1 MRPTLAP
8 LLPVSFAQQQPS
20 QFDLIKTSTAGGLR
34 RVALFSSA
42 TLHTVNTRPTTA
54 TRKTLQV
61 YYGHA
66 SRPAM
71 SHDYDSLMPPQ
82 FFRCVSLDLSERSKA
97 ASRPQRRLGRS
108 DSPDP
113 HTRAF
118 YGNLNERTRDYLAKG
133 RVPIGEERPE
143 SGPVYDDVDYR

>member
-1 MRPTLAP
+1 M
-8 LLPVSFAQQQPS
+8 
-20 QFDLIKTSTAGGLR
+20 
-34 RVALFSSA
+34 ALFSSA

-82 FFRCVSLDLSERSKA
+82 FFRCVSFGPLRAVESSLKTPA
-97 ASRPQRRLGRS
+97 PVGPQRLARPAHPRLLRQ
-108 DSPDP
+108 P
-113 HTRAF
+113 
-118 YGNLNERTRDYLAKG
+118 ERTDAGLF
-133 RVPIGEERPE
+133 GEGEGADRGGAAGERT
-143 SGPVYDDVDYR
+143 GV

>member
-1 MRPTLAP
+1 MHHLHGPAGTCAP
-8 LLPVSFAQQQPS
+8 HAGPSGDFFCAALPY
-20 QFDLIKTSTAGGLR
+20 DLKKKVDVLR

-82 FFRCVSLDLSERSKA
+82 FFRCVSWSLPTLLVSWSLGLCECVNLMRA
-97 ASRPQRRLGRS
+97 VRRRLN
-108 DSPDP
+108 PP
-113 HTRAF
+113 AP
-118 YGNLNERTRDYLAKG
+118 
-133 RVPIGEERPE
+133 V
-143 SGPVYDDVDYR
+143 GPQ

>member
-1 MRPTLAP
+1 MHHLHGPAGTCAHAGP
-8 LLPVSFAQQQPS
+8 SGDFFCAALPY
-20 QFDLIKTSTAGGLR
+20 DLKNKVDVLR

-82 FFRCVSLDLSERSKA
+82 FFRCVSWSLPTLLVSWS
-97 ASRPQRRLGRS
+97 L
-108 DSPDP
+108 
-113 HTRAF
+113 
-118 YGNLNERTRDYLAKG
+118 
-133 RVPIGEERPE
+133 
-143 SGPVYDDVDYR
+143 

>member
-1 MRPTLAP
+1 MRHLHGPAGTCAH
-8 LLPVSFAQQQPS
+8 AGPS
-20 QFDLIKTSTAGGLR
+20 GDDDDLKKKVDVLR

-82 FFRCVSLDLSERSKA
+82 FFRCVSWSLPTLLVSWSLGLCECVNLMRA
-97 ASRPQRRLGRS
+97 VRRRLK
-108 DSPDP
+108 PP
-113 HTRAF
+113 AP
-118 YGNLNERTRDYLAKG
+118 
-133 RVPIGEERPE
+133 V
-143 SGPVYDDVDYR
+143 GPQ

>member
-1 MRPTLAP
+1 MFGGVRPAAVEEDERALLERNGVHHLHGPAGTCAP
-8 LLPVSFAQQQPS
+8 RWPDWRFLLRSSIGEV
-20 QFDLIKTSTAGGLR
+20 DLKKKVDVLR

-82 FFRCVSLDLSERSKA
+82 FFRCVSWSLPTLLVSVSA
-97 ASRPQRRLGRS
+97 
-108 DSPDP
+108 
-113 HTRAF
+113 
-118 YGNLNERTRDYLAKG
+118 
-133 RVPIGEERPE
+133 
-143 SGPVYDDVDYR
+143 